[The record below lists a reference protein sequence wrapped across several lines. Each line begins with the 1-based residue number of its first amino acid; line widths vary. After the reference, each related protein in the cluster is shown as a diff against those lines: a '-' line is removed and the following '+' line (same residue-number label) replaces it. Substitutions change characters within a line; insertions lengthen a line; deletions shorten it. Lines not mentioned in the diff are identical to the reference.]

1 MTAPCSQKVTS
12 EVEIFGY
19 GYTWRLPHYRCA
31 SSSLLLLLAVP
42 AGLSAPGGDLVD
54 AAHVLPEAAV
64 GGEPGGAD
72 GAGERLLP
80 RVLPLVRS
88 QRRLVLQTLLA
99 VAGRVGGGQFN
110 KIGNVN
116 FTVKIF
122 YQGALVKL
130 FNEKQYN
137 RTSKHQMWPT

>member
-1 MTAPCSQKVTS
+1 MGTVTLGDS
-12 EVEIFGY
+12 RITDGH
-19 GYTWRLPHYRCA
+19 PH
-31 SSSLLLLLAVP
+31 SSLLLLLAVP

-110 KIGNVN
+110 KIGTCK
-116 FTVKIF
+116 F
-122 YQGALVKL
+122 
-130 FNEKQYN
+130 
-137 RTSKHQMWPT
+137 SS

>member
-1 MTAPCSQKVTS
+1 MH
-12 EVEIFGY
+12 
-19 GYTWRLPHYRCA
+19 PH
-31 SSSLLLLLAVP
+31 SSLLLLLAVP

-116 FTVKIF
+116 FTVKF
-122 YQGALVKL
+122 FTKEL
-130 FNEKQYN
+130 
-137 RTSKHQMWPT
+137 

>member
-1 MTAPCSQKVTS
+1 M
-12 EVEIFGY
+12 
-19 GYTWRLPHYRCA
+19 
-31 SSSLLLLLAVP
+31 
-42 AGLSAPGGDLVD
+42 D

-99 VAGRVGGGQFN
+99 VAGRVGGGHFN
-110 KIGNVN
+110 KICNVN
-116 FTVKIF
+116 YTVQKF
-122 YQGALVKL
+122 YKAA
-130 FNEKQYN
+130 F
-137 RTSKHQMWPT
+137 

>member
-1 MTAPCSQKVTS
+1 M
-12 EVEIFGY
+12 
-19 GYTWRLPHYRCA
+19 
-31 SSSLLLLLAVP
+31 
-42 AGLSAPGGDLVD
+42 D

-72 GAGERLLP
+72 GAGERLLA

-110 KIGNVN
+110 KIGNAN

-122 YQGALVKL
+122 YQGV
-130 FNEKQYN
+130 F
-137 RTSKHQMWPT
+137 